1 MDINNINNNSPRT
14 TYTHLEWSYPPCH
27 LKLPTR
33 PGEDLTDVLYNTV
46 GDFFVPKMCATREQI
61 AIRKLL
67 QLPTL
72 KIDTFHLRKENR
84 PRS

>member
-1 MDINNINNNSPRT
+1 MTEQEIAKDCNEPLNKASSSLPAIYRPPSP
-14 TYTHLEWSYPPCH
+14 
-27 LKLPTR
+27 
-33 PGEDLTDVLYNTV
+33 PGEELAEVLYNTV